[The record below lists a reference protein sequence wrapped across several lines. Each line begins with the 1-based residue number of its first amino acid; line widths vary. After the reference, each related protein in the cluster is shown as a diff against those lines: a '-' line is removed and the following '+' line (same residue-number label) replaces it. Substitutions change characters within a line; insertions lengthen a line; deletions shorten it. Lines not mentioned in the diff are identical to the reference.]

1 VIDALGAPQSV
12 LVLGA
17 TSDIATATLERF
29 VAAGRLER
37 AVLVARAPQP
47 LHEQADH
54 LRRLGVAE
62 VHTEVVDALD
72 AARVAQLTTVAFGS
86 GDVDVVLVAF
96 GVLPDQA
103 AALTD
108 PDVVVHTAMVNY
120 VGAAAGCVAAA
131 TALRDQGH
139 GVLVVLSSVAGER
152 PRVANFVYGST
163 KAGLDALAT
172 GLGDHLHGSGAR
184 VLVVRPGFVRTKM
197 TGGMRDAPLSVG
209 PDDVAAAI
217 AANLRGP
224 SRTVWVPRTLRPVM
238 SVLRH
243 LPRPVF
249 RRLPM

>member
-1 VIDALGAPQSV
+1 V

-17 TSDIATATLERF
+17 TSDIATATLDRF

-37 AVLVARAPQP
+37 AVLVARAPQA
-47 LHEQADH
+47 LHEQADR
-54 LRRLGVAE
+54 LRGLGVAFVE
-62 VHTEVVDALD
+62 TEVVNALE
-72 AARVAQLTTVAFGS
+72 AARVAELTTTAFDK

-103 AALTD
+103 AALAD
-108 PDVVVHTAMVNY
+108 PTTVVATAMVNY

-131 TALRDQGH
+131 TALREQGH
-139 GVLVVLSSVAGER
+139 GVLVVMSSVAGER
-152 PRVANFVYGST
+152 PRAANFVYGST

-172 GLGDHLHGSGAR
+172 GLGEHLHNSGAR

-197 TGGMRDAPLSVG
+197 TDGMRAAPLSVG

-217 AANLRGP
+217 VANLAGP
-224 SRTVWVPRTLRPVM
+224 SRTVWVPRALRPVM